1 MIILAKNKQM
11 KKIALLFLF
20 TLISCEI
27 PYDGET
33 VVNLNLKLINSN
45 NEPLSNEKAHVLCG
59 VGEFG
64 FESSTYKKISNNEGV
79 INFKMFK
86 PNNSASLILDEST
99 EYLPVSFYGINDDN
113 FDGLEWDL
121 GTLVLL
127 KMEEIVPFTIQLN
140 QISSNKVLTKTEVI
154 AIKYKSQVNLYLEN
168 DSDYFEP
175 ELYYQ
180 LKKNQSFE
188 LKYQTKN
195 TITNEVEYYTVP
207 LIINDTALQ
216 YTLTY

>member
-1 MIILAKNKQM
+1 M
-11 KKIALLFLF
+11 KKILLLLLITF
-20 TLISCEI
+20 ISCGI

-33 VVNLNLKLINSN
+33 IINLKLKVVNAA
-45 NEPLSNEKAHVLCG
+45 NEPLENEKAYIYASYG
-59 VGEFG
+59 DDNFDD
-64 FESSTYKKISNNEGV
+64 STYKKISNNEGF

-86 PNNSASLILDEST
+86 PQNSANLILEEST
-99 EYLPVSFYGINDDN
+99 EYLPVSFYGLNDDN
-113 FDGLEWDL
+113 FAGFEWEL

-127 KMEEIVPFTIQLN
+127 KVDEIIPFTIQLN
-140 QISSNKVLTKTEVI
+140 QISSNKTLAKIEVI
-154 AIKYKSQVNLYLEN
+154 AIKYQPQINLYSEN
-168 DSDYFEP
+168 GTDYFEP

-195 TITNEVEYYTVP
+195 TITNEIEYYTVP
-207 LIINDTALQ
+207 LIINNTAIQ

>member
-1 MIILAKNKQM
+1 M
-11 KKIALLFLF
+11 KKILLLLLITF
-20 TLISCEI
+20 ISCGI

-33 VVNLNLKLINSN
+33 IINLKLKVVNAA
-45 NEPLSNEKAHVLCG
+45 NEPLENEKAYIYASYG
-59 VGEFG
+59 DDNFDD
-64 FESSTYKKISNNEGV
+64 STYKKISNNEGF

-86 PNNSASLILDEST
+86 PQNSANLILEEST
-99 EYLPVSFYGINDDN
+99 EYLPVSFYGLNDDN
-113 FDGLEWDL
+113 FAGFEWEL

-127 KMEEIVPFTIQLN
+127 KVDEIIPFTIQLN
-140 QISSNKVLTKTEVI
+140 QISSNKTLAKIEVI
-154 AIKYKSQVNLYLEN
+154 AIKYQPQINLYSEN
-168 DSDYFEP
+168 GTDYFEP

-195 TITNEVEYYTVP
+195 TITNEIEYYTVP
-207 LIINDTALQ
+207 LIIYDTAIQ

>member
-1 MIILAKNKQM
+1 M
-11 KKIALLFLF
+11 KKIVLLFLF

-33 VVNLNLKLINSN
+33 VVTLNLKLINSN

-64 FESSTYKKISNNEGV
+64 FESSTYQKISNDEGV

-86 PNNSASLILDEST
+86 PNNSASLILEEST

-113 FDGLEWDL
+113 FEGLEWDL

-127 KMEEIVPFTIQLN
+127 KNQDIIPFSIQLN
-140 QISSNKVLTKTEVI
+140 QISSNKTLIKIEVI
-154 AIKYKSQVNLYLEN
+154 AIKYQSQINLYSEN
-168 DSDYFEP
+168 GTNYFEP

-180 LKKNQSFE
+180 LKKNQNFE

-195 TITNEVEYYTVP
+195 TITNEIENYTIP
-207 LIINDTALQ
+207 LIVNNTAIQ

>member
-1 MIILAKNKQM
+1 M
-11 KKIALLFLF
+11 KKILLLLLITF
-20 TLISCEI
+20 ISCGI

-33 VVNLNLKLINSN
+33 IINLKLKVVNAA
-45 NEPLSNEKAHVLCG
+45 NEPLENEKAYIYANYG
-59 VGEFG
+59 DDNFDD
-64 FESSTYKKISNNEGV
+64 STYKKISNNEGF

-86 PNNSASLILDEST
+86 PQNSANLILEEST
-99 EYLPVSFYGINDDN
+99 EYLPVSFYGLNDDN
-113 FDGLEWDL
+113 FAGFEWEL

-127 KMEEIVPFTIQLN
+127 KVDEIIPFTIQLN
-140 QISSNKVLTKTEVI
+140 QFSSNKTLAKIEVI
-154 AIKYKSQVNLYLEN
+154 AIKYQPQINLYSEN
-168 DSDYFEP
+168 GTDYFEP

-195 TITNEVEYYTVP
+195 TITNEIEYYTVP
-207 LIINDTALQ
+207 LIINDTAIQ